1 MIRIDNSIWIKCD
14 CCGGERISCNLT
26 SLQNAGWKI
35 GTHTQFCPE
44 CNGYKATPS
53 KKEQLR
59 QTAIAACK
67 KHRREPQQMTFFDS
81 AVSNAFA
88 EQTVAPAGSVRR

>member
-1 MIRIDNSIWIKCD
+1 MIKIDNSIWIKCD
-14 CCGGERISCNLT
+14 CCGCERTPLNLN
-26 SLQNAGWKI
+26 SLQNVGWKI
-35 GTHTQFCPE
+35 GQHTQFCPE
-44 CNGYKATPS
+44 CNGHKS
-53 KKEQLR
+53 QREQLR